1 MADTQLSHL
10 VEHSVQIA
18 WEFLERSGD
27 LGDAAEASQ
36 FLSHKIE
43 QMVRNGERSRLLLSN
58 RAIDAYRR
66 QFGVLDA

>member
-1 MADTQLSHL
+1 MADTPLSHL

-43 QMVRNGERSRLLLSN
+43 QMVRNADFTDREHRF
-58 RAIDAYRR
+58 RAIVSTEFRR
-66 QFGVLDA
+66 S

>member
-1 MADTQLSHL
+1 MADIPLSHL

-27 LGDAAEASQ
+27 LGDEALASL
-36 FLSHKIE
+36 FLSNKI
-43 QMVRNGERSRLLLSN
+43 GERSRLLLSN

-66 QFGVLDA
+66 QFGVCEAEDTRP